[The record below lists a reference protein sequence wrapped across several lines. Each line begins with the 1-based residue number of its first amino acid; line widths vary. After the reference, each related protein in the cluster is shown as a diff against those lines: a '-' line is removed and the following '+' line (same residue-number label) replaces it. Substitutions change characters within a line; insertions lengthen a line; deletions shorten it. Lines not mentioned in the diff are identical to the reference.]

1 MHRFDMKEK
10 FLVGLIVILVIG
22 IIAWLLGSFI
32 TDDVMWFVNSVEGK
46 VSAIIVLIASIHLIF
61 NTEDEDSDD
70 EDSYPC

>member
-1 MHRFDMKEK
+1 MKEK
-10 FLVGLIVILVIG
+10 FLAGLIVILVIG

-61 NTEDEDSDD
+61 NTEAEDFDD
-70 EDSYPC
+70 DNSYPC

>member
-1 MHRFDMKEK
+1 MHRSDMKEK
-10 FLVGLIVILVIG
+10 LLAGLIIILVIG

-61 NTEDEDSDD
+61 NTEAEDFDD
-70 EDSYPC
+70 DNSYPC